1 MQHKNNAAF
10 LCKIYKADKN
20 KQLLKLI
27 YYVILMLMKIGNLEF
42 SHIAFLAPMAG
53 IADRAFRE
61 LCVHY
66 GAAYTVTEMV
76 SSKGLTMGDR
86 KSGELLTI
94 GNEHPCGAQIF
105 GDDPEIMAQAAIK
118 CLGYKPEIIDIN
130 MGCPAPKVAM
140 NGGGASLMKNPELA
154 FEITKAVCAAVD
166 IPVTVKIRKGWD
178 DETVNAVE
186 MATLAEKAGAA
197 AIAVHGRTRQQM
209 YSGSVDFDII
219 KAVKDAVS
227 IPVIG
232 NGDIVDEQSAAIMLE
247 KTNCDAL
254 MIGRGAL
261 GNPWVFSKINAY
273 LDECRVL
280 PDPTVTQK
288 MAVMLR
294 HIEKI
299 IEYKGEYT
307 AMREARHHAGYYTK
321 GMRGGAALRKEI
333 CTFEHFEQL
342 EELAFRIAK
351 EQG

>member
-1 MQHKNNAAF
+1 
-10 LCKIYKADKN
+10 
-20 KQLLKLI
+20 
-27 YYVILMLMKIGNLEF
+27 MKIGNLEF
-42 SHIAFLAPMAG
+42 KHIAFLAPMAG

-61 LCVHY
+61 LCVNY

-76 SSKGLTMGDR
+76 SSKGLTLGDR

-94 GNEHPCGAQIF
+94 GDEHPCGAQIF
-105 GDDPEIMAQAAIK
+105 GDDPEIMAQAAKK
-118 CLGYKPEIIDIN
+118 CLKYKPEIIDIN

-140 NGGGASLMKNPELA
+140 NGGGASLMKKPELA
-154 FEITKAVCAAVD
+154 YEITKAVCGAVD

-178 DETVNAVE
+178 EESVNAVQ
-186 MATLAEKAGAA
+186 MAELAEKAGAA
-197 AIAVHGRTRQQM
+197 AVAIHGRTRTQM

-219 KAVKDAVS
+219 RSVKQAVS

-232 NGDIVDEQSAAIMLE
+232 NGDVTDEQSAAIMLE
-247 KTNCDAL
+247 KTGCDAV

-261 GNPWVFSKINAY
+261 GNPWVFSQINAY

-280 PDPTVTQK
+280 PAPTVTQK

-321 GMRGGAALRKEI
+321 GMHGGAAMRKEI
-333 CTFEHFEQL
+333 CSFEHFEQL
-342 EELAFRIAK
+342 EELAFRVAK

>member
-1 MQHKNNAAF
+1 
-10 LCKIYKADKN
+10 
-20 KQLLKLI
+20 
-27 YYVILMLMKIGNLEF
+27 MKIGNLEF
-42 SHIAFLAPMAG
+42 KHIAFLAPMAG

-61 LCVHY
+61 LCVNY

-94 GNEHPCGAQIF
+94 GSERPCGAQIF
-105 GDDPEIMAQAAIK
+105 GDDPEIMAQAAVK
-118 CLGYKPEIIDIN
+118 CLEYKPEIIDIN

-140 NGGGASLMKNPELA
+140 NGGGASLMKKPELA
-154 FEITKAVCAAVD
+154 FEITKAVCEAVD

-178 DETVNAVE
+178 DESVNAVQ
-186 MATLAEKAGAA
+186 MAELAQKAGAA
-197 AIAVHGRTRQQM
+197 AVAVHGRTRTQM
-209 YSGSVDFDII
+209 YSGSVDFEII
-219 KAVKDAVS
+219 KGVKQAVS

-232 NGDIVDEQSAAIMLE
+232 NGDVTDEQSAAIMLE
-247 KTNCDAL
+247 KTGCDAI

-261 GNPWVFSKINAY
+261 GNPWVFSQINAY

-280 PDPTVTQK
+280 PEPTVTQK

-294 HIEKI
+294 HIERI

-333 CTFEHFEQL
+333 CSFEHFEQL
-342 EELAFRIAK
+342 EELAFRVAK